1 MFNKYEI
8 IRNDNGAVVGY
19 VFESNM
25 ASAEYYF
32 KTGFSEHDFKWMF
45 KEGISARYAEKQ
57 NGYAI
62 CLL

>member
-19 VFESNM
+19 VYEMNIV
-25 ASAEYYF
+25 SAEIRF
-32 KTGFSEHDFKWMF
+32 RENFSRHDFKWIF